1 MPSVLAQPCV
11 NDLSLLNKYI
21 AVKRLFRRLNAAVP
35 SSAPVERL
43 FSKAA
48 LITTSR
54 GNRLGDEHFRKLLA
68 LNANKQ

>member
-1 MPSVLAQPCV
+1 M

-35 SSAPVERL
+35 SSTPVERL

-48 LITTSR
+48 LITTPR
-54 GNRLGDEHFRKLLA
+54 GNRLGDEQFQKLLA
-68 LNANKQ
+68 LNANKQQL